1 MAIPLEK
8 QVIYKGVGKTFLNKT
23 PFRQASIYE
32 KHVGNSNMNKKNLAV
47 ISSRLKCVDAVSVE
61 ADKWIDKYSK
71 LGYNVHL
78 IAGKFGEPIDLPN
91 LELPEMD
98 YKHPEIR
105 GIKRIIFG
113 ANLGKDGKKAADILL
128 KNLVKRIKGPL
139 KDYIVKNKI
148 EILSIEDVLSSAK
161 NLPLNMALKQI
172 ISELSLPAIS
182 RHHYLSW
189 ENPYFSRFDNFPKIM
204 KDIPPNLKNIIHI
217 TSTTS
222 AKSKLMQGRKIS
234 SSIIPNT
241 IDLDKLQKLDDFNRD
256 FRKALGVADDQLIFL
271 QPTRVKR
278 NKCVEKSIKL
288 VAELNDIMKKDNV
301 LIITGS
307 PVYSRGNY
315 FEEIIRK
322 VKKLNVNVIFANDRI
337 FIGRHQ
343 NPEQKFYSI
352 HDAYLHADVI
362 LYPNTSDAFG
372 NPVIESVA
380 YRKLLVV
387 NRFPNLDEFLGKGFR
402 FVVMENKVTPEV
414 VSDTYELLTDER
426 KQKENAEHNFN
437 VLKQFYSSDALD
449 DTLIPILNDFD
460 KQKGLISKVTGLLPN
475 RFWKKKGK
483 QKKGSKSKGF
493 KGKSARQDKNKS
505 EKKVTPKKKD
515 LKNRKG
521 GYKEPQK

>member
-1 MAIPLEK
+1 
-8 QVIYKGVGKTFLNKT
+8 
-23 PFRQASIYE
+23 
-32 KHVGNSNMNKKNLAV
+32 MNKKNLAV
-47 ISSRLKCVDAVSVE
+47 IASRLKCVDAVSVE
-61 ADKWIDKYSK
+61 ADKWINKYAK

-78 IAGKFGEPIDLPN
+78 ISGKFGEPVDLPN
-91 LELPEMD
+91 FHLPEMD
-98 YKHPEIR
+98 YKHPEVR

-113 ANLGKDGKKAADILL
+113 ADLGKDGKKAADILL
-128 KNLVKRIKGPL
+128 NNLVKRIKGPL
-139 KDYIVKNKI
+139 KNYIVKNKI

-172 ISELSLPAIS
+172 ISELSLPTIS

-189 ENPYFSRFDNFPKIM
+189 ENPYFSRFDNIPKIM
-204 KDIPPNLKNIIHI
+204 KDIPPNLKSIVHI
-217 TSTTS
+217 TSTAS
-222 AKSKLMQGRKIS
+222 AKSKLMDDKKIS
-234 SSIIPNT
+234 SSIIPST
-241 IDLDKLQKLDDFNRD
+241 IDIDKLQKTDDFNKD
-256 FRKALGVADDQLIFL
+256 FRKALGIGKDQLIFL

-301 LIITGS
+301 LVITGS

-322 VKKLNVNVIFANDRI
+322 VKKQNVNVIFANDRI
-337 FIGRHQ
+337 FLGRHQ

-372 NPVIESVA
+372 NPVIESAA
-380 YRKLLVV
+380 YKKLLVV
-387 NRFPNLDEFLGKGFR
+387 NKFPNLEEFLGKGFR
-402 FVVMENKVTPEV
+402 FVVMDNKLTPEV
-414 VSDTYELLTDER
+414 VSDTYEMLTDAKKCE
-426 KQKENAEHNFN
+426 ENAEHNFN

-449 DTLIPILNDFD
+449 DTLIPILNEFD
-460 KQKGLISKVTGLLPN
+460 KQKSLMSKVTGLLPKK
-475 RFWKKKGK
+475 FWKKKEKPKNGE
-483 QKKGSKSKGF
+483 KSKRF
-493 KGKSARQDKNKS
+493 KGKKVEQNKNKDKKK
-505 EKKVTPKKKD
+505 EKPKKKD